1 MKRFMIRGIFKIRKL
16 VVVTNQ
22 FMNEFKSER
31 IMRKIGYFLFATALM
46 TLGSCSDDTVVEEKH
61 VTPAEVGEEIRFG
74 SSLEKAGSRTIY
86 DDVPVDG
93 AYRVSWVQGDQVAIY
108 CPQAANGTLV
118 NYAITPAQDD
128 PTASELVTKVNQDE
142 AGLQWGQ
149 QDDHYFYAFYPAD
162 RVTGTEDGKIRGHVP
177 TTQNV
182 TSWKQVSE
190 NGGIT
195 WYGKTDTEE
204 NAYMWAYGHF
214 KRSEMGKAT
223 IPLTFHPWM
232 TVLEIVIQGPSSGT
246 KTVTNVNIRAIEG
259 QQTMLAGDFI
269 CDMTPVEENGATGT
283 PNYEP
288 VGNQGT
294 VNNTISIS
302 GYNAETD
309 EFITLGPDD
318 KMVVRAYLLPIDDKN
333 TVDARNIQIS
343 VATLNGA
350 ALTRTLGHSNHGEH
364 SIQPHKV
371 NRVTLPPLVDTGTN
385 YWMSSLDKDIYLSEL
400 SIPGSKF
407 SYNTSANS
415 AKPVYQGADI
425 KTQFMDGVRAF
436 IAPVDVKGV
445 TYNGTRSGDW
455 WSGYDYSHEYVVSST
470 PGSPL
475 KINGISGNTTLVNTI
490 EDIAEGLQKSE
501 DDLGAAAHE
510 CAVVM
515 ITKPG
520 SVSASDVNFTG
531 DWESSWD
538 NSRFN
543 TVGGDNTVWIE
554 AVANELQALSKDA
567 SKRIYTGEITAN
579 TTLEDVRGKIILK
592 INYNDVSQEAVFA
605 SSARYPMLFSRWD
618 GLTKT
623 VPLYWGTMAQAAS
636 LKWMYHE
643 STHVGSA
650 GEAGILNTAAIKLS
664 NVNAIFTNSIDAYLG
679 NDAHDTWYMN
689 DCGGVFSGS
698 VSETNGYDGT
708 YSVNNDAVIALT
720 RWMNREV
727 RQTLQKR
734 TENASTGLVFFNF
747 ADKQAGSGVLYET
760 NELIQTIIDNNF
772 KFNLRKKGS
781 TPNTASYDAAYSK
794 GGNVW
799 D

>member
-1 MKRFMIRGIFKIRKL
+1 MKQLMILGIFKIRKL
-16 VVVTNQ
+16 VVVTNR

-93 AYRVSWVQGDQVAIY
+93 AYRVSWVEGDQVAIY

-118 NYAITPAQDD
+118 NYAISPDKYD
-128 PTASELVTKVNQDE
+128 PTASELVTKVNQDA

-182 TSWKQVSE
+182 TSWNQVTE
-190 NGGIT
+190 NGGTT
-195 WYGKTDTEE
+195 WYGKTNTEE

-214 KRSEMGKAT
+214 KRSEMGKAA

-318 KMVVRAYLLPIDDKN
+318 KMVVRAYLLPIDEKN

-350 ALTRTLGHSNHGEH
+350 ALTRTLGYSNHGPN

-371 NRVTLPPLVDTGTN
+371 NRVTLPQLTDTGTN

-407 SYNTSANS
+407 SYLTAANN
-415 AKPVYQGADI
+415 ANPVYQGATI
-425 KTQFMDGVRAF
+425 SQQFLDGVRAF
-436 IAPVDVKGV
+436 IVQVRADATYHATRTGSWPV
-445 TYNGTRSGDW
+445 
-455 WSGYDYSHEYVVSST
+455 YDYSYNYSDATLPIE
-470 PGSPL
+470 GG
-475 KINGISGNTTLVNTI
+475 NGQTLANTI
-490 EDIAEGLQKSE
+490 NDIAEGLNVAE
-501 DDLGAAAHE
+501 EELGDRNLE

-515 ITKPG
+515 VTYSGG
-520 SVSASDVNFTG
+520 SGVSVNFTG
-531 DWESSWD
+531 NPEWGA
-538 NSRFN
+538 NAN
-543 TVGGDNTVWIE
+543 TVGGVDNVWMDAIQHE
-554 AVANELQALSKDA
+554 LKDLSENAAN
-567 SKRIYTGEITAN
+567 RIYTGTIDAN
-579 TTLEDVRGKIILK
+579 TTLDDVKGKIIFK
-592 INYNDVSQEAVFA
+592 VNYNTDAQA
-605 SSARYPMLFSRWD
+605 SHMPEDAGVPALFSMWD
-618 GLTKT
+618 GTMNT
-623 VPLYWGTMAQAAS
+623 VPLRYGSANPSVVAGLQ
-636 LKWMYHE
+636 WMYHE
-643 STHVGSA
+643 ATHVGSNTEITQSGKQNEVTSVLQNSVDEYVNNNAHNIWYMVDA
-650 GEAGILNTAAIKLS
+650 GGTFYSGAENTA
-664 NVNAIFTNSIDAYLG
+664 NVIN
-679 NDAHDTWYMN
+679 
-689 DCGGVFSGS
+689 
-698 VSETNGYDGT
+698 
-708 YSVNNDAVIALT
+708 LT
-720 RWMNREV
+720 QWLNPIV
-727 RQTLQKR
+727 RNLLQTR
-734 TENASTGLVFFNF
+734 SENASTGLVFFNY
-747 ADKQAGSGVLYET
+747 ADKQQDSGVKYGT

-772 KFNLRKKGS
+772 KFNLRKEGS
-781 TPNTASYDAAYSK
+781 TTNTTSYDAAYSK

>member
-1 MKRFMIRGIFKIRKL
+1 MKRLMIRGIFKIRKL

-118 NYAITPAQDD
+118 NYEITPAEDD
-128 PTASELVTKVNQDE
+128 PTASELVTKVNQDA

-182 TSWKQVSE
+182 TSWNQVSE
-190 NGGIT
+190 DGGTT
-195 WYGKTDTEE
+195 WYGKTNTEE

-214 KRSEMGKAT
+214 KRSEMGEAT

-232 TVLEIVIQGPSSGT
+232 TVLEITIPGPVSGT

-269 CDMTPVEENGATGT
+269 CDMTPVVDGTGSA
-283 PNYEP
+283 PNYES
-288 VGNQGT
+288 VSSGGT

-309 EFITLGPDD
+309 DFITLGPND
-318 KMVVRAYLLPIDDKN
+318 KMVIRAYLLPIDEQN

-350 ALTRTLGHSNHGEH
+350 ALTRTLGYSNHGEH

-371 NRVTLPPLVDTGTN
+371 NRVTLPSLVDTGTN

-407 SYNTSANS
+407 SYLTQANN
-415 AKPVYQGADI
+415 ANPVYQGATI
-425 KTQFMDGVRAF
+425 SQQFLDGVRAF
-436 IAPVDVKGV
+436 IVQVRADATYDVTRTQTGDSGWPW
-445 TYNGTRSGDW
+445 YNPE
-455 WSGYDYSHEYVVSST
+455 YSYSYEYSDAT
-470 PGSPL
+470 LPIEGG
-475 KINGISGNTTLVNTI
+475 NGQTLANTI
-490 EDIAEGLQKSE
+490 SDIANGLSVAE
-501 DDLGAAAHE
+501 DELQDRNLE

-515 ITKPG
+515 VTYSG
-520 SVSASDVNFTG
+520 GGGVNVNFTG
-531 DWESSWD
+531 DEPERGA
-538 NSRFN
+538 NIN
-543 TVGGDNTVWIE
+543 TVGGADNVWMDAIQH
-554 AVANELQALSKDA
+554 ELKDLSDIVTN
-567 SKRIYTGEITAN
+567 RIYTGTIDAN
-579 TTLEDVRGKIILK
+579 TTLDDVKGKIIFK
-592 INYNDVSQEAVFA
+592 VNYNTDAQA
-605 SSARYPMLFSRWD
+605 SHMPEDAGVPALFSMWD
-618 GLTKT
+618 GTMNT
-623 VPLYWGTMAQAAS
+623 VPLRYGSSNPAVVAGLQ
-636 LKWMYHE
+636 WMYHE
-643 STHVGSA
+643 ATHVGSNTEITQSGKQNEVTSVLQNSVDEYLNNNAHNIWYMVDA
-650 GEAGILNTAAIKLS
+650 GGTFYSGTESTS
-664 NVNAIFTNSIDAYLG
+664 NVIN
-679 NDAHDTWYMN
+679 
-689 DCGGVFSGS
+689 
-698 VSETNGYDGT
+698 
-708 YSVNNDAVIALT
+708 LT
-720 RWMNREV
+720 QWLNPIV
-727 RQTLQKR
+727 RSLLQTR
-734 TENASTGLVFFNF
+734 SENASTGLVFFNY
-747 ADKQAGSGVLYET
+747 ADKQQDSGVRYGT

-781 TPNTASYDAAYSK
+781 TTNTTSYDAAYSK